1 MIDRILT
8 TGELPM
14 AREAAQMQRP
24 PVSRERGRQ
33 IMEATVDSIRRQ
45 IEADYPQ
52 LAEQG
57 VNGWEEFKKAFM
69 GVNQAA
75 YNARTDNGRARRRA

>member
-1 MIDRILT
+1 
-8 TGELPM
+8 
-14 AREAAQMQRP
+14 MQRP
-24 PVSRERGRQ
+24 PVSNERGRQ

-57 VNGWEEFKKAFM
+57 VNGWEEFKKAFRR
-69 GVNQAA
+69 AS
-75 YNARTDNGRARRRA
+75 RTDSSAHTDSGRTEKRYEPPAK